1 LASHISEL
9 IHDETFV
16 SDQSLTS
23 YDQVPYPSLAHV
35 QTHPDRLA
43 TIAAL
48 FGLQTAPVEKCR
60 VLELGCGDGT
70 NLISMAYGLPQ
81 SEFFGIDSAGRAI
94 AKGKQTIDDLSL
106 DNVRLQQLDL
116 MEFAANDV
124 AFDYIVAHGVYS

>member
-1 LASHISEL
+1 M
-9 IHDETFV
+9 
-16 SDQSLTS
+16 SDQSLTT
-23 YDQVPYPSLAHV
+23 YDNVLYPSLAHA
-35 QTHPDRLA
+35 QTHPDRLG

-70 NLISMAYGLPQ
+70 NLISMAHGLPQ
-81 SEFFGIDSAGRAI
+81 SQFFGIDSAGRAI
-94 AKGKQTIDDLSL
+94 AEGNQTIEDLSL

-124 AFDYIVAHGVYS
+124 EFDY